1 MANWIRVN
9 KTLRKEFTF
18 KDFAEALAFV
28 NRVAGMAEEQN
39 HHPDLLLYNY
49 KHVRVTLSTHSEGK
63 VTEADYKLAELID
76 KA

>member
-28 NRVAGMAEEQN
+28 NTVAALAEEQN

-49 KHVRVTLSTHSEGK
+49 KHVRITLTTHSEGK
-63 VTEADYKLAELID
+63 VTEADYKMAELID

>member
-9 KTLRKEFTF
+9 ETLRKEFTF
-18 KDFAEALAFV
+18 KDFAEALTFV
-28 NRVAGMAEEQN
+28 NTVGALAEEQN

-63 VTEADYKLAELID
+63 VTEKDYMMAELID
-76 KA
+76 KT

>member
-28 NRVAGMAEEQN
+28 NTVAALAEEQN

-63 VTEADYKLAELID
+63 VTEVDYMMAELID